1 MRRLCGKG
9 TTDAGG
15 SPMAMIMYDDLR
27 KTASRTALR
36 DFLER
41 TYHAGTRTIGWNEEA
56 SAAIKVRSRERHDA
70 TVRRIPTYLAVERGV
85 FHNLLLNLDSR
96 PAEIKPSTEEYL

>member
-1 MRRLCGKG
+1 
-9 TTDAGG
+9 
-15 SPMAMIMYDDLR
+15 MAMIMYDDLR

-41 TYHAGTRTIGWNEEA
+41 AYHAGARTIGWNEEA
-56 SAAIKVRSRERHDA
+56 CAAIKVRSRERHDA
-70 TVRRIPTYLAVERGV
+70 TVRRIPIYPAVERGV
-85 FHNLLLNLDSR
+85 FHNLLLNLHPR